1 MQETQINKART
12 IYYNLLSK
20 FFVYSTDYNKYL
32 ELLGLIDIL
41 KENPLNDQMK
51 EALNSLSSTLT
62 KFTQALLVEEYDD
75 IFQNPETQNIRMTA
89 SYYDEQVESGKKRVQ
104 MLDFLA
110 KTKIRRDE
118 KNFSEYEDSLGFIL
132 AVMSELAELV
142 SDGEDQYKSVQHCL
156 FEDILN
162 GFVDEISKEIYEHSS
177 SSIYKEVVIIL
188 HSFMRFER
196 LYLEVSPVKKIEKV
210 VEKIDQ
216 SCGVISDEEVARRAR
231 NKAAKAAG
239 NKNESC
245 DVFVAY
251 DVEKDI

>member
-118 KNFSEYEDSLGFIL
+118 NKFSEYEDSLGFIL
-132 AVMSELAELV
+132 AVMSELASLV
-142 SDGEDQYKSVQHCL
+142 AKGEEQYKTVQHCL

-162 GFVDEISKEIYEHSS
+162 GFIDEISREIYEHPNAN
-177 SSIYKEVVIIL
+177 IYKDVIIVL
-188 HSFMRFER
+188 HSFMTFER
-196 LYLEVSPVKKIEKV
+196 LYLEVSPVKKVERVIEKKD
-210 VEKIDQ
+210 E
-216 SCGVISDEEVARRAR
+216 SCDAISEEEAARRAR